1 MNKYEL
7 LDKKFKN
14 CEPIFGTLMSAT
26 HSTIMLENLY
36 REDLDFILFDMEH
49 GIYNTENLVPLLQV
63 TRLMGLPN
71 IVRIPSTEY
80 PYFAR
85 AIDMGADA
93 IMVPRV
99 DSLEQLKIA
108 VDSMRFHPIGKT
120 GFGGHGLLR
129 KNETL
134 EDFQKNRHL
143 IIQIESPK
151 GFENL
156 PAMLETYG
164 DQIASVIVGPYDFSI
179 MIGEPGNTL
188 GENCQMWIK
197 KVFDLCKSYK
207 KSCGIYCNDVTAAD
221 VYKKLGAEVFWFGSD
236 LNFLV
241 KGYNETFDGIKELF

>member
-7 LDKKFKN
+7 LSKKFKN
-14 CEPIFGTLMSAT
+14 CEPIFGTQMTVT
-26 HSTIMLENLY
+26 HSTIMLEKLY
-36 REDLDFILFDMEH
+36 RDDLDFMLFDMEH

-71 IVRIPSTEY
+71 VVRIPSIEY

-99 DSLEQLKIA
+99 ETLEQVKTA
-108 VDSMRFHPIGKT
+108 VDAIRIYPLGKT
-120 GFGGHGLLR
+120 GYGGHALLR
-129 KNETL
+129 KDETM

-151 GFENL
+151 GLENL

-164 DQIASVIVGPYDFSI
+164 DQIASIIVGPYDFSI
-179 MIGEPGNTL
+179 MIGEPGDTL
-188 GENCQMWIK
+188 SENCQKWFK
-197 KVFDLCKSYK
+197 KVFDVCKSYK
-207 KSCGIYCNDVTAAD
+207 KSCGIYCNDANAAEI
-221 VYKKLGAEVFWFGSD
+221 YKKLGAEVIWFSMD
-236 LNFLV
+236 LNFLL
-241 KGYNETFDGIKELF
+241 KGYNETFDDIKKLF